1 MLRALGFKKT
11 DLIGVVAFKSLSFSV
26 LGLCFGL
33 LVAIVANIYMK
44 ELIFLK
50 AQNVLTYDLSTAA
63 IVLGVLFGFFTPFF
77 SNYWPIQTSMSKNL
91 RDSLDLSRN
100 KSADSMGVSVKKLA
114 DVGISFNQL
123 SISLLL
129 ITMGVVVYYGVPL
142 SFINNNFLT
151 AFLILG
157 LLLIL
162 IVVGM
167 TFMCTLIFSLVER
180 LILWLTII
188 TCCRRD
194 RRLHSLIVKQIEG
207 H

>member
-1 MLRALGFKKT
+1 
-11 DLIGVVAFKSLSFSV
+11 
-26 LGLCFGL
+26 
-33 LVAIVANIYMK
+33 MK

-50 AQNVLTYDLSTAA
+50 AKNVLTYDLSTAA

-142 SFINNNFLT
+142 SFIN
-151 AFLILG
+151 
-157 LLLIL
+157 
-162 IVVGM
+162 
-167 TFMCTLIFSLVER
+167 
-180 LILWLTII
+180 
-188 TCCRRD
+188 
-194 RRLHSLIVKQIEG
+194 
-207 H
+207 